1 MMRKHLFIGAMS
13 GTSMDGL
20 DLALVEIS
28 EKKINTLASHSEDL
42 PPSLRDRLQ
51 RLCTPSENEIEIS
64 GQADVEF
71 ALLTAK
77 AVNSLLEKNNLSP
90 SDIQAIGSHGQTI
103 RHKPYAKFPFSL
115 QIGNPS
121 VIAHQTKI
129 TTIADFR
136 MADIAAGGQ
145 GAPLVPAFHEAVFSS
160 NLDARAIVN
169 IGGIANISL
178 LNPLTTATG
187 YDMGPGN
194 TLLDQWIQ
202 KNKSLPFDQNG
213 QWGESGALLPEL
225 LSALKQDTFIQKKP
239 PKSTGREYFNLCW
252 LNTMLMKTYP
262 ENTSQVKPADIQ
274 HTLTEFTAQSIAD
287 SIPRNTHTKPCDIF
301 FCGGGVRNT
310 FLMQRLKSLLPNH
323 NIATTESLGVDPQL
337 VEASA
342 FAWLASRTLAGLD
355 GNIREVTGANAP
367 KILGGIYPA

>member
-1 MMRKHLFIGAMS
+1 MMQQHLFIGAMS

-28 EKKINTLASHSEDL
+28 ENKIDTLSSHTEDL
-42 PPSLRDRLQ
+42 PLSLRNKLQ
-51 RLCTPSENEIEIS
+51 QLCNPNDNEIEVS

-77 AVNSLLEKNNLSP
+77 AVNTLLNKNNLSP

-103 RHKPYAKFPFSL
+103 RHKPYAKYPFSL

-129 TTIADFR
+129 TTIANFR

-145 GAPLVPAFHEAVFSS
+145 GAPLVPAFHQAIFSS
-160 NLDARAIVN
+160 KLNARAIIN

-178 LNPLTTATG
+178 LNPLTTVTG
-187 YDMGPGN
+187 YDIGPGN

-202 KNKSLPFDQNG
+202 KNKSIPFDQNG
-213 QWGESGALLPEL
+213 QWGESGTLLPNL
-225 LSALKQDTFIQKKP
+225 LSALKQDAFIQKEP

-252 LNTMLMKTYP
+252 LNTRLRNTYP

-274 HTLTEFTAQSIAD
+274 NTLTEFTAQSIAD
-287 SIPRNTHTKPCDIF
+287 SIPPPHTKPCEIF
-301 FCGGGVRNT
+301 LCGGGVRNS
-310 FLMQRLKSLLPNH
+310 FLMRRLKSLLPNH
-323 NIATTESLGVDPQL
+323 TIATTESLGVDPQL

-355 GNIREVTGANAP
+355 GNICEVTGASSP
-367 KILGGIYPA
+367 KILGGIYLA